1 VLETSSIDLLYSK
14 VDAVELSAATAGET
28 KAAANRAAAVKKRPA
43 IVTGAGDMWD
53 FCQEWEEK
61 GKNVS
66 NWTLP
71 VKIGLVEWCED
82 VADERYQQHECA
94 CPSPYNKAASSG
106 WHTHPNADQHQIYF
120 PSEAQRIREDS
131 ASIGTLVA

>member
-43 IVTGAGDMWD
+43 IVTGAGD
-53 FCQEWEEK
+53 EEQ

-66 NWTLP
+66 NRTLP

-106 WHTHPNADQHQIYF
+106 
-120 PSEAQRIREDS
+120 
-131 ASIGTLVA
+131 